1 MSDSEGNW
9 IFALSLMIGM
19 FFGFFIGGFTEEVMW
34 KSKIREGKGPMMI
47 EAVQLED
54 RARELRRQ

>member
-9 IFALSLMIGM
+9 IFVFGLLTGILM
-19 FFGFFIGGFTEEVMW
+19 GFFIGGCTEETMW
-34 KSKIREGKGPMMI
+34 KSKIREGKGPAMI